1 MRYQVKVTAA
11 DGGFV
16 CGATL
21 TCTDDVAAVRRFNHL
36 PLPPGRAELRL
47 GQRVV
52 ASRVSM
58 APMRTPGLEP
68 ALAARLAAVNSA
80 HL

>member
-1 MRYQVKVTAA
+1 MRYQVTVTAA
-11 DGGFV
+11 DGGLI

-21 TCTDDVAAVRRFNHL
+21 NCTDDVAAVRRFNDL
-36 PLPPGRAELRL
+36 PLPPGRAELRA

-52 ASRVSM
+52 ASRVSI
-58 APMRTPGLEP
+58 APVRTSGLEP
-68 ALAARLAAVNSA
+68 FAARLASVNSA